1 MDGKIDT
8 DLKSIKFILERNKLY
23 IAPVA
28 IMLICVILF
37 FQFILPQ
44 FNMIFTAKENARE
57 DLLKLDVLRE
67 DLRMLSGIDE
77 SSLDSQLEILNHA
90 LPSEKDFDG
99 ILNAIN
105 SSADGQGA
113 ILGSYSFAV
122 GDLSG
127 AQGTDKFPTIQLSV
141 PVNSDASTVNK
152 FLGAISKSLPLS
164 EISLV
169 RIGGRASTVNLS
181 FYYKPAF
188 SANIK
193 NLRISPLS
201 SKGLSLIE
209 QLRSFK

>member
-1 MDGKIDT
+1 MNGRIDT
-8 DLKSIKFILERNKLY
+8 DLKSIKFIFERNKFY
-23 IAPVA
+23 IAPVT

-57 DLLKLDVLRE
+57 DLLKLDTLEENLRV
-67 DLRMLSGIDE
+67 LSGVDE
-77 SSLDSQLEILNHA
+77 SSLDAQLEILNLA

-99 ILNAIN
+99 ILNSIN
-105 SSADGQGA
+105 SSGVKAGA
-113 ILGSYSFAV
+113 ILGAYSFAV

-127 AQGTDKFPTIQLSV
+127 VPGTDKFPTIQLSV
-141 PVNSDASTVNK
+141 PVNSDASSVNE

-169 RIGGRASTVNLS
+169 RIGGKTSTVNLS

-188 SANIK
+188 SGSFK
-193 NLRISPLS
+193 NFRISPLS
-201 SKGLSLIE
+201 PKGLSLIE
-209 QLRSFK
+209 QLRGFK